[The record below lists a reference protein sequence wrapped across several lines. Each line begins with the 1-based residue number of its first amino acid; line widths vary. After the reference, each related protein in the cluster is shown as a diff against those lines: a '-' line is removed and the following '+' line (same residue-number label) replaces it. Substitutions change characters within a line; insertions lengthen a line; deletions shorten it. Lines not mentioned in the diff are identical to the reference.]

1 MLKYTSL
8 LFAVILSACS
18 FDIPQDVQCSADE
31 VRAGRTCVGGI
42 WVKDTEA
49 ADTGLDSSASD
60 GGGDLGTNPDATTC
74 QPETD
79 SAFCARLSATCDPL
93 TGTDNCGDA
102 RTADCGTCAAPLEC
116 GAGGTAN
123 VCACPGST
131 DSDVCAS
138 LNKNCGSLEAEDPT
152 CGITRTFNCG
162 TCTAPLTCGG
172 SDVDNVCG
180 CIETDADFCLRA
192 NTCGATTAT
201 DACGIERTVDCG
213 GCPGTE
219 TCGGGGDQ
227 NTCGCSAAVACDAL
241 GYECGTK
248 DLSGTCSN
256 LGNGDCGSCG
266 AGTCTNNLCVCPP
279 GTAFNGI
286 SCADIDECLLNT
298 DNCDTNATCANTAG
312 SFSCTCN
319 AGYSGN
325 GVTCAAITVPTVA
338 QVVSATGDIDI
349 TTADLAG
356 STTDVYF
363 VFVSI
368 RTGSRVVDSV
378 TGLGLTWARLDTE
391 CDGND
396 TQRLEVWGA
405 RGNATTGGVRVQL
418 SDTPFATVVTALRV
432 TNAAAVGSTG
442 NIVTDNS
449 SSTNNCSNSSA
460 AAGYTYGYTP
470 GSGSLVLTGIA
481 TTGRSHTPGANFTEL
496 SDQTKNGGMGNN
508 AGLAVMSRLGAG
520 AALQVNGTFSQ
531 TSHWASISFEVAG
544 P

>member
-1 MLKYTSL
+1 MLKYILL
-8 LFAVILSACS
+8 LFGVTVSACS

-31 VRAGRTCVGGI
+31 VRSNRSCVGGI
-42 WVKDTEA
+42 WVRQT
-49 ADTGLDSSASD
+49 ADSDAGLDSSVSD
-60 GGGDLGTNPDATTC
+60 GGTNPDATTC

-79 SAFCARLSATCDPL
+79 LAFCARLSAACDPL
-93 TGTDNCGDA
+93 TAMDNCGA
-102 RTADCGTCAAPLEC
+102 VRTADCGTCAAPLEC

-123 VCACPGST
+123 VCACPGS
-131 DSDVCAS
+131 SDAAVCAS

-162 TCTAPLTCGG
+162 TCAAPLTCGG

-180 CIETDADFCLRA
+180 CVETDADFCLRA

-213 GCPGTE
+213 GCPGVE
-219 TCGGGGDQ
+219 TCGGGSDQ
-227 NTCGCSAAVACDAL
+227 NICGCNVTVACDAL

-256 LGNGDCGSCG
+256 LGTGDCGSCG

-298 DNCDTNATCANTAG
+298 DNCDANATCANTAG

-319 AGYSGN
+319 AGYAGN
-325 GVTCAAITVPTVA
+325 GVTCVANIEPTVA
-338 QVVSATGDIDI
+338 ETVSVSDTGNAADDVTTPDIS
-349 TTADLAG
+349 G
-356 STTDVYF
+356 SNTDVYF
-363 VFVSI
+363 AFVSI
-368 RTGSRVVDSV
+368 RTGSRTVDSV
-378 TGLGLTWARLDTE
+378 TGLGLTWGRLEVE

-405 RGNATTGGVRVQL
+405 RGNATTGGVRVRL
-418 SDTPFATVVTALRV
+418 SGNPFATVVTAMRV

-449 SSTNNCSNSSA
+449 SLTNTCSGSVA
-460 AAGYTYGYTP
+460 TAGYTYGYTP
-470 GSGSLVLTGIA
+470 ASGRLMLTA
-481 TTGRSHTPGANFTEL
+481 TATGGRSHTPSAGFTEI
-496 SDQTKNGGMGNN
+496 SDQTQNGGMGNN
-508 AGLAVMSRLGAG
+508 AGLAVMSRTGAG